1 MIKVTNII
9 SYGNKKETLLMKR
22 ILVFAIAILCTHSLI
37 AEQVKEIKGYNGL
50 YMGHSFFLPCVRELS
65 MIIPETVVVGHK
77 QYRVGVGGA
86 GGSPGKLWT
95 NKKNRDAGQQ
105 HLDTKNIDLLVM
117 TYHSLENSSAEHYSK
132 WFDYAIAQ
140 NPKTTFMVAI
150 SWAGHLFK
158 ADKER
163 LDYLKTGGQRLHDT
177 LIVKLR
183 EKYPEN
189 KILFCPYGLG
199 TYELIDQFNEGQLPG
214 VKYLLNMD
222 RKTRGESKAKKEQL
236 LNDELGHPG
245 ELVAKIGALL
255 WLQTLYDY
263 NLSAL
268 KAKRIEGLEDIDL
281 IKIAATVSKKIELF
295 NAVYKG
301 K

>member
-1 MIKVTNII
+1 MKA
-9 SYGNKKETLLMKR
+9 TL
-22 ILVFAIAILCTHSLI
+22 FALFVGLSALTTSF
-37 AEQVKEIKGYNGL
+37 AVKEIKGFNGL
-50 YMGHSFFLPCVRELS
+50 YMGHSFFLPSVRELS
-65 MIIPETVVVGHK
+65 MIIPDTVVVGHK
-77 QYRVGVGGA
+77 QHRVGAGGA
-86 GGSPGKLWT
+86 GGSPGKLWA
-95 NKKNRDAGQQ
+95 NKLKRDAGQR

-117 TYHSLENSSAEHYSK
+117 TYHSKENSAVEHYSK

-140 NPKTTFMVAI
+140 NPETTFMVTI
-150 SWAGHLFK
+150 PWAGRLYK

-163 LDYLKTGGQRLHDT
+163 LDYLKTGGQRLHEA

-199 TYELIDQFNEGQLPG
+199 TYDLIDQFNEGKLPG

-222 RKTRGESKAKKEQL
+222 RKARGESKAKKEQL

-255 WLQTLYDY
+255 WLQTLYNY

-268 KAKRIEGLEDIDL
+268 KTKRIDGLEGIDL
-281 IKIAATVSKKIELF
+281 IKIAGAVSKKIELF
-295 NAVYKG
+295 NTVYKG

>member
-1 MIKVTNII
+1 
-9 SYGNKKETLLMKR
+9 MKR
-22 ILVFAIAILCTHSLI
+22 IMILVVALLCVKSLV
-37 AEQVKEIKGYNGL
+37 AEEDKEIKGYNGL
-50 YMGHSFFLPCVRELS
+50 YMGHSFFWPSVEKLEK
-65 MIIPETVVVGHK
+65 IIPDSTVVGHK
-77 QYRVGVGGA
+77 QYLVRSGGA
-86 GGSPGKLWT
+86 GGSPGNLWT
-95 NKKNRDAGQQ
+95 NKKKRDAGQR

-117 TYHSLENSSAEHYSK
+117 TYHSPENSSAEHYSK

-140 NPKTTFMVAI
+140 NPETTFMVAI
-150 SWAGHLFK
+150 PWAGHLYK

-163 LDYLKTGGQRLHDT
+163 LDYHKTGGQRLHDA

-199 TYELIDQFNEGQLPG
+199 TYELIDQFNEGKLPG

-222 RKTRGESKAKKEQL
+222 RKTRGESKVKKEQL

-245 ELVAKIGALL
+245 ELVATLGALL
-255 WLQTLYDY
+255 WLQSLYDY
-263 NLSAL
+263 DLSSL
-268 KAKRIEGLEDIDL
+268 KSGRIENLPDVDL
-281 IKIAATVSKKIELF
+281 KEIATTVSKKIELF

>member
-1 MIKVTNII
+1 MKA
-9 SYGNKKETLLMKR
+9 TL
-22 ILVFAIAILCTHSLI
+22 FALFVALSALTTSF
-37 AEQVKEIKGYNGL
+37 AVKEIKGFNGL
-50 YMGHSFFLPCVRELS
+50 YMGHSFFLPSVRELS
-65 MIIPETVVVGHK
+65 MIIPDTVVVGHK
-77 QYRVGVGGA
+77 QHRVGAGGA
-86 GGSPGKLWT
+86 GGSPGKLWA
-95 NKKNRDAGQQ
+95 NKLKRDAGQR

-117 TYHSLENSSAEHYSK
+117 TYHSKENSAVEHYSK

-140 NPKTTFMVAI
+140 NPETTFMVTI
-150 SWAGHLFK
+150 PWAGRLYK

-163 LDYLKTGGQRLHDT
+163 LDYLKTGGQRLHEA

-199 TYELIDQFNEGQLPG
+199 TYDLIDQFNEGKLPG

-222 RKTRGESKAKKEQL
+222 RKARGESKAKKEQL

-255 WLQTLYDY
+255 WLQTLYNY

-268 KAKRIEGLEDIDL
+268 KTKRIDGLEGIDL
-281 IKIAATVSKKIELF
+281 IKIAGAVSKKIELF
-295 NAVYKG
+295 NTVYKG

>member
-1 MIKVTNII
+1 MKA
-9 SYGNKKETLLMKR
+9 TL
-22 ILVFAIAILCTHSLI
+22 FALFVALSALTTSF
-37 AEQVKEIKGYNGL
+37 AVKEIKGFNGL
-50 YMGHSFFLPCVRELS
+50 YMGHSFFLPSVRELS
-65 MIIPETVVVGHK
+65 MIIPDTVVVGHK
-77 QYRVGVGGA
+77 QHRVGAGGA
-86 GGSPGKLWT
+86 GGSPGKLWA
-95 NKKNRDAGQQ
+95 NKLNRDAGQR

-117 TYHSLENSSAEHYSK
+117 TYHSKENSAVEHYSK

-140 NPKTTFMVAI
+140 NPETTFMVTI
-150 SWAGHLFK
+150 PWAGRLYK

-163 LDYLKTGGQRLHDT
+163 LDYLKTGGQRLHEA

-199 TYELIDQFNEGQLPG
+199 TYDLIDQFNEGKLPG

-222 RKTRGESKAKKEQL
+222 RKARGESKAKKEQL

-255 WLQTLYDY
+255 WLQTLYNY

-268 KAKRIEGLEDIDL
+268 KTKRIDGLEGIDL
-281 IKIAATVSKKIELF
+281 IKIAGAVSKKIELF
-295 NAVYKG
+295 NTVYKG

>member
-22 ILVFAIAILCTHSLI
+22 ILIFAIAILCTHSLI

-95 NKKNRDAGQQ
+95 NKKNRHAGQR

-117 TYHSLENSSAEHYSK
+117 TYHSQENSSAEHYSK

-150 SWAGHLFK
+150 FWAGHLFK
-158 ADKER
+158 AYKEL
-163 LDYLKTGGQRLHDT
+163 LDYLKTGGQRLHYT

>member
-1 MIKVTNII
+1 MKVILTA
-9 SYGNKKETLLMKR
+9 LLA
-22 ILVFAIAILCTHSLI
+22 LSVLTTSFA
-37 AEQVKEIKGYNGL
+37 VKEIKGYSGL
-50 YMGHSFFLPCVRELS
+50 YMGHSFFNPSVRELS
-65 MIIPETVVVGHK
+65 MIIPDTDVVGHK
-77 QYRVGVGGA
+77 QYHVGAGGA
-86 GGSPGKLWT
+86 GGSPGKLWA
-95 NKKNRDAGQQ
+95 NKKKRDAGQR

-117 TYHSLENSSAEHYSK
+117 TYHSQENSSVDHYGK

-140 NPKTTFMVAI
+140 NPETTFMVAI
-150 SWAGHLFK
+150 PWAGHLYK

-163 LDYLKTGGQRLHDT
+163 LDYLKTGGQRLHDA

-199 TYELIDQFNEGQLPG
+199 TYDLIDQFNEGKLPG

-236 LNDELGHPG
+236 LNDELGHPS

-255 WLQTLYDY
+255 WLHTLYDY

-268 KAKRIEGLEDIDL
+268 KTKRIDGLEDIDL
-281 IKIAATVSKKIELF
+281 IKIAGTISKKIELF

>member
-1 MIKVTNII
+1 MDRGMKA
-9 SYGNKKETLLMKR
+9 TL
-22 ILVFAIAILCTHSLI
+22 FALFVALSALTTSF
-37 AEQVKEIKGYNGL
+37 AVKEIKGFNGL
-50 YMGHSFFLPCVRELS
+50 YMGHSFFLPSVRELS
-65 MIIPETVVVGHK
+65 MIIPDTVVVGHK
-77 QYRVGVGGA
+77 QHRVGAGGA
-86 GGSPGKLWT
+86 GGSPGKLWA
-95 NKKNRDAGQQ
+95 NKLKRDAGQR

-117 TYHSLENSSAEHYSK
+117 TYHSKENSAVEHYSK

-140 NPKTTFMVAI
+140 NPETTFMVTI
-150 SWAGHLFK
+150 PWAGRLYK

-163 LDYLKTGGQRLHDT
+163 LDYLKTGGQRLHEA

-199 TYELIDQFNEGQLPG
+199 TYDLIDQFNEGKLPG

-222 RKTRGESKAKKEQL
+222 RKARGESKAKKEQL

-255 WLQTLYDY
+255 WLQTLYNY

-268 KAKRIEGLEDIDL
+268 KTKRIDGLEGIDL
-281 IKIAATVSKKIELF
+281 IKIAGAVSKKIELF
-295 NAVYKG
+295 NTVYKG

>member
-1 MIKVTNII
+1 V
-9 SYGNKKETLLMKR
+9 KR
-22 ILVFAIAILCTHSLI
+22 TIILVVALLCVKPLG
-37 AEQVKEIKGYNGL
+37 AEEEKEIKGYNGL
-50 YMGHSFFLPCVRELS
+50 YMGHSFFWPSVEKLEK
-65 MIIPETVVVGHK
+65 IIPDSTVVGHK
-77 QYRVGVGGA
+77 QYLVRSGGA
-86 GGSPGKLWT
+86 GGSPGNLWI
-95 NKKNRDAGQQ
+95 NKKKRDAGQR

-117 TYHSLENSSAEHYSK
+117 TYHSPANSSVEHYSK
-132 WFDYAIAQ
+132 WFDYAIVQ
-140 NPKTTFMVAI
+140 NPETTFMVAI
-150 SWAGHLFK
+150 PWAGHLYK

-163 LDYLKTGGQRLHDT
+163 VAYLKTVGQRLHDA

-199 TYELIDQFNEGQLPG
+199 TYELIDQFNEGKLPG

-245 ELVAKIGALL
+245 ELVATLGALL
-255 WLQTLYDY
+255 WLQSLYDY
-263 NLSAL
+263 DLSSL
-268 KAKRIEGLEDIDL
+268 KGGRIETLPDIDL
-281 IKIAATVSKKIELF
+281 KEIATTVYKKIELL
-295 NAVYKG
+295 NAVYRG

>member
-1 MIKVTNII
+1 MKA
-9 SYGNKKETLLMKR
+9 LL
-22 ILVFAIAILCTHSLI
+22 LSLFGALSALTTSFA
-37 AEQVKEIKGYNGL
+37 VKEIKGFNGL
-50 YMGHSFFLPCVRELS
+50 YMGHSFFLPSVRELS
-65 MIIPETVVVGHK
+65 MIIPDTVVVGHK
-77 QYRVGVGGA
+77 QHRVGAGGA
-86 GGSPGKLWT
+86 GGSPGKLWA
-95 NKKNRDAGQQ
+95 NKLKRDAGQR

-117 TYHSLENSSAEHYSK
+117 TYHSKENSAVEHYSK

-140 NPKTTFMVAI
+140 NPETTFMVTI
-150 SWAGHLFK
+150 PWAGRLYK

-163 LDYLKTGGQRLHDT
+163 LDYLKTGGQRLHEA

-199 TYELIDQFNEGQLPG
+199 TYDLIDQFNEGKLPG

-222 RKTRGESKAKKEQL
+222 RKARGESKAKKEQL

-255 WLQTLYDY
+255 WLQTLYNY

-268 KAKRIEGLEDIDL
+268 KTKTIDGLEGIDL
-281 IKIAATVSKKIELF
+281 IKIAGAVSKKIELF
-295 NAVYKG
+295 NTVYKG